1 MKGHEIMTQKWKRKS
16 SPPPWF
22 EPSVLPM
29 SYTDPFVDLLP
40 NIVSQSNFYYV
51 HETDKWSK
59 EWKTTLRSL
68 LSLCPPLIRS
78 DDLKFPL
85 NMQQQQH
92 WSKQK
97 GEWKLTKQDR
107 EEKIKI
113 KSWKQRDQKQKS
125 AKQIQ

>member
-1 MKGHEIMTQKWKRKS
+1 MTQKWKRKS
-16 SPPPWF
+16 SPPLGF
-22 EPSVLPM
+22 EPTVLPM

-68 LSLCPPLIRS
+68 LGLCPPLIRS

-85 NMQQQQH
+85 NMQQQR

-97 GEWKLTKQDR
+97 GERKLTKQDR
-107 EEKIKI
+107 EEEKI
-113 KSWKQRDQKQKS
+113 SWKQRDQIQKS